1 MRTMDLNAPASRFA
15 DESAALAEGFARR
28 MAELSRRS
36 GASADAV
43 AWAERAA
50 LAISSA
56 TALGHVCMPL
66 AALARRHGGRPREV
80 REALLASGVASLART
95 QSPMHAAD
103 LRPLVIDEDGRL
115 YLARYFDYERRL
127 ALALVERAQ
136 AARVTVSGRE
146 LAAHAERIARYF
158 GPSAGD
164 DIDWQRVAALVALA
178 GRLTIVSGGPGTGK
192 TTTVVG
198 VLACLLDADPNLRI
212 ALAAPTGKAAQRM
225 QEALIERADK
235 LPPELAQRLPR
246 TSFTLQR
253 LLGVLP
259 DGGFRHH
266 RDNPLPYDVIVVDE
280 ASMIDV
286 ALAAHLLEAVAPTSR
301 LVMLGDKDQL
311 SAVEAGAVFAELSA
325 QPSFSQGGARRI
337 AEALG
342 VDYARLRAALPS
354 GSPWVSSSDDDSDS
368 EAIGAGLVA
377 TQSADDG
384 DLFAPRDARRDEQ
397 SPVAPAGRAAALSSG
412 SASVS
417 SSADDLDG
425 EAIAAG
431 RAATQSA
438 DDGDLF
444 APRDARRDEQAPV
457 APAGKAAA
465 LRAGSASRTQA
476 VFDDEGYADLFATID
491 TETYPEDEGSD
502 GARRNVDDERIQQK
516 APNKRNERD
525 ENAGRERR
533 NELNEL
539 NEQREGDQSEKRDR
553 RVERDRRGEQNA
565 DSERDRRSE
574 QDRPQEHYRHNERN
588 GRNLHHGHNKHDEQ
602 RRRTGPDDADHT
614 DAPLTDCVVWLARN
628 YRFGLDSA
636 IGRLSIAI
644 RDGDAQA
651 ALAALDIR
659 QSPATS
665 DDAAAVLFDDA
676 HTTLSERTLAHLAT
690 GFAPYADALSSVLEA
705 RRSNSVGAQNDE
717 ARLFDALNRFRLLCA
732 TRKGPRGVD
741 EVNARIAAKV
751 REQAGIALALG
762 AQWFAGRPVIV
773 TRNDYALGL
782 FNGDIG
788 IALPGAD
795 GALRVAFR
803 MADGSLRYVSPAA
816 LPPHDTA
823 FALTVHKSQGSEF
836 DEAALVLPGS
846 FVRVLSR
853 ELVYTAITRA
863 KRRVEVI
870 GSADIFAQAVDAPTR
885 RDSGLAARM
894 RRLMSASAGA

>member
-1 MRTMDLNAPASRFA
+1 MSTIEAVNAGESAASAFA

-28 MAELSRRS
+28 IGELSRWS
-36 GASADAV
+36 GADARAI

-50 LAISSA
+50 LAISRA

-66 AALARRHGGRPREV
+66 AALARRHGENLREA
-80 REALLASGVASLART
+80 RDALLASGVATFART
-95 QSPMHAAD
+95 EARFDAAD

-127 ALALVERAQ
+127 AVALVERARG
-136 AARVTVSGRE
+136 ARIDVSQRE
-146 LAAHAERIARYF
+146 LAQQAERIARYF
-158 GPSAGD
+158 GEGTAND
-164 DIDWQRVAALVALA
+164 DIDWQRVAAFVALA

-198 VLACLLDADPNLRI
+198 VLACLLDADPGLRI

-235 LPPELAQRLPR
+235 LPPELAARLPR

-286 ALAAHLLEAVAPTSR
+286 ALAAHLLEAVAPSSR

-311 SAVEAGAVFAELSA
+311 SAVEAGAVSAELSA
-325 QPSFSQGGARRI
+325 QPSFSEAGAGRI
-337 AEALG
+337 AGALG
-342 VDYARLRAALPS
+342 VELARFRAALPDGVKS
-354 GSPWVSSSDDDSDS
+354 AGGGDGRGNAAAHARMDDASLAQSDANDEGYGDFFPGDVEGDASSAQG
-368 EAIGAGLVA
+368 EN
-377 TQSADDG
+377 QG
-384 DLFAPRDARRDEQ
+384 DLFSNSDARASE
-397 SPVAPAGRAAALSSG
+397 SPFAASSDAWGARA
-412 SASVS
+412 
-417 SSADDLDG
+417 DLDG
-425 EAIAAG
+425 
-431 RAATQSA
+431 
-438 DDGDLF
+438 
-444 APRDARRDEQAPV
+444 APHA
-457 APAGKAAA
+457 
-465 LRAGSASRTQA
+465 
-476 VFDDEGYADLFATID
+476 DEGYADLFATLD
-491 TETYPEDEGSD
+491 TGSHD
-502 GARRNVDDERIQQK
+502 APDARD
-516 APNKRNERD
+516 
-525 ENAGRERR
+525 
-533 NELNEL
+533 
-539 NEQREGDQSEKRDR
+539 
-553 RVERDRRGEQNA
+553 
-565 DSERDRRSE
+565 
-574 QDRPQEHYRHNERN
+574 
-588 GRNLHHGHNKHDEQ
+588 
-602 RRRTGPDDADHT
+602 
-614 DAPLTDCVVWLARN
+614 DAPLTDSVVWLARN

-644 RDGDAQA
+644 RNGDAQA
-651 ALAALDIR
+651 ALLALDAK
-659 QSPATS
+659 QSAAPEAP
-665 DDAAAVLFDDA
+665 AAVLLDDGHA
-676 HTTLSERTLAHLAT
+676 TLSDRTLAHLAK
-690 GFAPYADALSSVLEA
+690 GFAPYADALASMLQAEHAPS
-705 RRSNSVGAQNDE
+705 DE
-717 ARLFDALNRFRLLCA
+717 ARLFDALNRFRVLCA

-741 EVNARIAAKV
+741 EVNARIASKV
-751 REQAGIALALG
+751 REQAGIALAIG

-788 IALPGAD
+788 IALPGPN

-803 MADGSLRYVSPAA
+803 MADGSLRHVSPAA

-836 DEAALVLPGS
+836 EHAALVLPGS

-863 KRRVEVI
+863 KRRIEVI
-870 GSADIFAQAVDAPTR
+870 GSAAIFAQAVDAPTR

-894 RRLMSASAGA
+894 ARLMRLHHRS